1 MRWRCDDSNLG
12 LARGAWVPERFLEAY
27 HEGVQ
32 ASGYGSTAYRDVTI
46 SSDSTAM
53 VVTAKYGVLFSPS
66 GRKAL
71 PYWKKRIGHRSFCQ
85 ASKGRQSCP
94 SRPPKM
100 RTKRSVFLGLGST
113 IVEKKMRLPT
123 RHP

>member
-1 MRWRCDDSNLG
+1 MACHSHPEVYRSWLG
-12 LARGAWVPERFLEAY
+12 RRGRRY
-27 HEGVQ
+27 
-32 ASGYGSTAYRDVTI
+32 GYTAYRDVTI

-71 PYWKKRIGHRSFCQ
+71 PYWKKRMGHRSFSQ

-100 RTKRSVFLGLGST
+100 RTKRSVFFALGST
-113 IVEKKMRLPT
+113 IVEKKISRPT

>member
-1 MRWRCDDSNLG
+1 MGPGEISRRIS
-12 LARGAWVPERFLEAY
+12 RGGTE
-27 HEGVQ
+27 
-32 ASGYGSTAYRDVTI
+32 SGQDWTAYSEVII

-66 GRKAL
+66 GRKAF
-71 PYWKKRIGHRSFCQ
+71 PYWKKRMGQRSFFQ
-85 ASKGRQSCP
+85 ASKGRQSRP

-100 RTKRSVFLGLGST
+100 RTKRSGFRLLGST
-113 IVEKKMRLPT
+113 IVEKKISCPT